1 MLSKSKTNCIVW
13 MNKLDHISIIIL
25 FIHEF
30 LINVTSNDDVR
41 WSWNQAKL
49 SKARH
54 FAQIALD
61 FEMQIKLES
70 IAIGNNIL
78 VSFRFVLMSTIL
90 IAAIILF
97 YLFGCLFQAQIN
109 DVGAIWFFFHFFI
122 VWLHL
127 ADSIHLMEKTSSSF
141 PSSSTFLPVFRV
153 FASHH
158 IMTVEK
164 PHKCLSVFA
173 ILLLIFF
180 FSRIKTY
187 SFVPLNDNNVNVNSC
202 MLSFLLENDFLQFP
216 SYRAIT

>member
-109 DVGAIWFFFHFFI
+109 DVGAIWLLFSLLHRLAPSGRLNSSNGENIFLVSFI
-122 VWLHL
+122 EYIFTGLQG
-127 ADSIHLMEKTSSSF
+127 ICQSSYNDRGE
-141 PSSSTFLPVFRV
+141 TTQVLKCFR
-153 FASHH
+153 
-158 IMTVEK
+158 
-164 PHKCLSVFA
+164 
-173 ILLLIFF
+173 IFF
-180 FSRIKTY
+180 SYFFSSLASKLIR
-187 SFVPLNDNNVNVNSC
+187 SC
-202 MLSFLLENDFLQFP
+202 HWM
-216 SYRAIT
+216 ITT